1 MQKIVQKAEYRAL
14 FLWNMSYIF
23 SILYEFLQRSGKRFV
38 LLLRAFGRPFRVLA
52 GTEELFVFI
61 PTGQQAIDILSR
73 VLQTVLVEHSGPP
86 GQAHGGEAIVL
97 VMTIS
102 PGVTRL
108 TSAKSTLSAPLSKTS
123 VSAPS
128 RAMRWA
134 VSHRIFTGTPWGR
147 PIRTVRSTTGQPSA
161 SIKIVGIVFPS
172 NHHLWAAFSFY
183 CSRFLCQQQ

>member
-1 MQKIVQKAEYRAL
+1 MRKVVQKAEYRAL

-97 VMTIS
+97 GDDNIS
-102 PGVTRL
+102 RCDPVDQCKVHAVGALV
-108 TSAKSTLSAPLSKTS
+108 KDQCFGTLPCDAVGCIAQNFYRHTVRP
-123 VSAPS
+123 
-128 RAMRWA
+128 A
-134 VSHRIFTGTPWGR
+134 VSHRQ
-147 PIRTVRSTTGQPSA
+147 V
-161 SIKIVGIVFPS
+161 
-172 NHHLWAAFSFY
+172 HHRAAV
-183 CSRFLCQQQ
+183 CINQNGW